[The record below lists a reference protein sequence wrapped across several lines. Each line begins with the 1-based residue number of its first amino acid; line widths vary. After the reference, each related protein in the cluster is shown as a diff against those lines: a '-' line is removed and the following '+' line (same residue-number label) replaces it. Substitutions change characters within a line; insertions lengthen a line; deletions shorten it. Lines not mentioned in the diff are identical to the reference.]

1 MIGEVQVAGDVA
13 IGNAATVSCQ
23 TIAADTRA
31 AIKSATTG
39 NNDALMLQED
49 AANANETDED
59 ANTGNEDVTT

>member
-1 MIGEVQVAGDVA
+1 M
-13 IGNAATVSCQ
+13 SCQ
-23 TIAADTRA
+23 TIATDTRA

-59 ANTGNEDVTT
+59 TNTGNEDVTT